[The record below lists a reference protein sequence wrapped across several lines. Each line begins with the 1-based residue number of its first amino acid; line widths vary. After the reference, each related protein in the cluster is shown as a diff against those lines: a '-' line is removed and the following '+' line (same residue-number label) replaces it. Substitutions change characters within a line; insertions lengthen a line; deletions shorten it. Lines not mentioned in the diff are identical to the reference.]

1 MEESE
6 ISLVAF
12 PSPTAALDRSIYS
25 PPSTRFAHNRSARG
39 GREMRKRKE
48 DRYFVLFAIASAFLP
63 IRGFHGVS
71 LVLLFIEVVWIFH
84 FKASAERERV

>member
-1 MEESE
+1 
-6 ISLVAF
+6 
-12 PSPTAALDRSIYS
+12 
-25 PPSTRFAHNRSARG
+25 
-39 GREMRKRKE
+39 MRKRKE